1 MVSGSLGLLALTG
14 EVFAG
19 SVAARVSAETVATG
33 SARLLAVAGW
43 TALGGGLLGS
53 VSAGVDAFQ
62 AFGKANGLARE
73 GDSDAE
79 TSYRWAARS
88 AVITAAGSG
97 ALTVIAAG
105 ALLAQAGATGAA
117 ASVVV
122 GAAGFL
128 GMGAAIPVAGWIV
141 LVIGATVGGIYLAYK
156 ASTQEDTPL
165 EKWLSR
171 CEWRNEAVFKNT
183 TRAKFTNLK
192 EEMSEFQQAL
202 YGINVSLYWNDRL
215 GKDEVEVS
223 VIMPGFRSSA
233 SSYAFSLQLLGPGKR
248 QTIVT
253 RQTSAFSSDPDLK
266 PQPPAQH
273 YMSAMPPGQKFIPM
287 DEILQFSEPFSLKL
301 EKGVATYA
309 GKLRVNEDFY
319 DRARL
324 KFEYWPDAANHPDL
338 RMIPVPGGAN
348 YADARD

>member
-1 MVSGSLGLLALTG
+1 LGCA
-14 EVFAG
+14 
-19 SVAARVSAETVATG
+19 
-33 SARLLAVAGW
+33 
-43 TALGGGLLGS
+43 
-53 VSAGVDAFQ
+53 SAGVDAFQ
-62 AFGKANGLARE
+62 SFRKANGLARE
-73 GDSDAE
+73 GDNDAAL
-79 TSYRWAARS
+79 SSFGVAGAS
-88 AVITAAGSG
+88 ALAFVGSG
-97 ALTVIAAG
+97 ALTIIAAG
-105 ALLAQAGATGAA
+105 TVLAQAGATGAA
-117 ASVVV
+117 ASTVV

-171 CEWRNEAVFKNT
+171 CEWRNEAAYKNT
-183 TRAKFTNLK
+183 IRAKFANLK

-223 VIMPGFRSSA
+223 VIMPGFRSAA

-273 YMSAMPPGQKFIPM
+273 YVSATPPGQKFIPM
-287 DEILQFSEPFSLKL
+287 EEILQFSEPFSLKL
-301 EKGVATYA
+301 EKGIATYA